1 MPPTV
6 PNPEA
11 YPTPGNTTLLTALA
25 SGPGRGSNGSGQ
37 LWPRRTSHRVR
48 DSGPQGPARVH
59 AGGRRTVGCRTPS
72 EPQTA
77 ADTRMATT
85 PARPRMLNTAFQTAA
100 IQRAAD
106 GQSVDRSCSLQLPLL
121 FSRPTLRPTSG
132 RPPAR
137 QRHHGRRATGLTDKP
152 RRMTASP
159 PSQPYT
165 RRPGLPSCSRCSS
178 SARPWSSRARHAH
191 EPWRPTQGDL
201 DVPAARPPA
210 HAT

>member
-11 YPTPGNTTLLTALA
+11 YPTPDNTTLLTALA

-48 DSGPQGPARVH
+48 DSGPQGPPRVH
-59 AGGRRTVGCRTPS
+59 AGGRRTVGCPTPP

-100 IQRAAD
+100 VQRAAD
-106 GQSVDRSCSLQLPLL
+106 GQSADRSARYQFFFDRRVSGRAGRVRVRQARAGQETAVDLTPVDTPQQPGGA
-121 FSRPTLRPTSG
+121 LRPVRRILHDQKLAPGVATD
-132 RPPAR
+132 PAR
-137 QRHHGRRATGLTDKP
+137 VGGQL
-152 RRMTASP
+152 
-159 PSQPYT
+159 
-165 RRPGLPSCSRCSS
+165 
-178 SARPWSSRARHAH
+178 
-191 EPWRPTQGDL
+191 
-201 DVPAARPPA
+201 
-210 HAT
+210 